1 MKRVFSLVLLICGF
15 STFLAAQGGIYQ
27 HGTVVRMHMGD
38 CTIGRHGFMA
48 SFGGPA
54 MPAAQGSCPE
64 YTLVSE
70 KVVFVIVGKSS
81 NQLIP
86 LAEIIDYRFRN
97 NELAVR
103 VDDANREAKFA
114 IKEMILRPEWERVQ
128 QHVQEKMR
136 ASYEQGTSV
145 PFAVRTAE

>member
-1 MKRVFSLVLLICGF
+1 MKRALLLALVICGL
-15 STFLAAQGGIYQ
+15 STELAAQGGIYQ

-38 CTIGRHGFMA
+38 CMAGRHGFMA

-54 MPAAQGSCPE
+54 MPAAQESCPE
-64 YTLVSE
+64 YTLVSD
-70 KVVFVIVGKSS
+70 KVVFLIVGKSS

-86 LAEIIDYRFRN
+86 LAETIDYRFHN